1 MKIAIA
7 SADEQTISKHFGHA
21 EKYVVFSVE
30 NGQVTERKTLPK
42 LGHRYFSTEG
52 AGQNSHR
59 KGGGERGFGQQS
71 KGKHDQMV
79 RNIRDCDIL
88 LTRGMGR
95 GAYVNLQ
102 KWGIKPIV
110 TDIADIETAIQAVL
124 DDTIINH
131 TENLH

>member
-30 NGQVTERKTLPK
+30 DGRVTDRKTLSKP
-42 LGHRYFSTEG
+42 GHRYFSAESP
-52 AGQNSHR
+52 GQHSHR
-59 KGGGERGFGQQS
+59 KGGGERGLGHQS
-71 KGKHDQMV
+71 KRKHDLMV
-79 RNIRDCDIL
+79 ENIRDCDVL

-95 GAYVNLQ
+95 GAYLNLQ
-102 KWGIKPIV
+102 EWGIRPIV

-124 DDTIINH
+124 DDTIMDH